1 MRLKRWFT
9 GGLSA
14 VLAWAACAA
23 TPPPSGA
30 QETTRPFVAGSQ
42 AVVAANHPQA
52 AAVGLQILAGGGN
65 AVDAAVAPAAA
76 LGVVEPYLSG
86 AGGDGFMLVFE
97 AATGS
102 VHLLNFTGRAPA
114 ELTGAHFPE
123 EIHRR
128 GPLPVLVPGA
138 VAGWEA
144 ARARFGTMTSA
155 ELLAPSIR
163 LAEEGY
169 PATPFAAARHQ
180 SAPFFLEWDG
190 AGADAWWGG
199 NEPPSTGEPVRNP
212 RLART
217 YRILADQGFDAFYGG
232 EIAGEI
238 VTTVRRHGGVLSLT
252 DLASYRVTW
261 EEPLSTTYRGF
272 QVHTPRPNSSGG
284 LAVPQILNILEG
296 YDLTAMGENSA
307 DYLHLLIEAVKLAAA
322 DRAKWSGDPG
332 FMTVEIPY
340 DRLLS
345 KEYAAEQRG
354 RIRMDRATVDPPP
367 GVTQPGTTHLTV
379 VDRDGNMV
387 SLTTTI
393 GDFWGSGF
401 VAGRT
406 GVLLN
411 NGISWFELD
420 PGSPAYVEA
429 GKRTRWNMSP
439 TIITREGHPFAALG
453 TPGGTGIW
461 QTLPQVITKLIDFK
475 LDIQSAIE
483 SPRFRWGMAGLGVQ
497 VESRVP
503 EEVLLELLIRGHHVE
518 SYPEWTSSVGGVNGI
533 VMDAASGL
541 LMGGA
546 DPRRDGY
553 VMGW

>member
-1 MRLKRWFT
+1 MRIRRWFT
-9 GGLSA
+9 GTLG
-14 VLAWAACAA
+14 AALVWTIFAA
-23 TPPPSGA
+23 LPMPASP
-30 QETTRPFVAGSQ
+30 QETTRPFVGGTQ
-42 AVVAANHPQA
+42 AMVAANHPQA
-52 AAVGLQILAGGGN
+52 AAVGLQVLAAGGN
-65 AVDAAVAPAAA
+65 AVDAAVATAAA

-86 AGGDGFMLVFE
+86 AGGDGFMLIYE
-97 AATGS
+97 AATGE

-114 ELTGAHFPE
+114 ELTAAHFPE
-123 EIHRR
+123 GIDER

-144 ARARFGTMTSA
+144 ARARFGTLSPA

-169 PATPFAAARHQ
+169 PTTPFAAARHR

-190 AGADAWWGG
+190 AGASAWWGG
-199 NEPPSTGEPVRNP
+199 GDPPGTGEAIRNP
-212 RLART
+212 KLART
-217 YRILADQGFDAFYGG
+217 YRILAEQGFDAFYGG
-232 EIAGEI
+232 DIAGEI
-238 VTTVRRHGGVLSLT
+238 VASVQRQGGVLSLQ
-252 DLASYRVTW
+252 DLASYRVAW
-261 EEPLSTTYRGF
+261 EEPLSTTYRGYRI
-272 QVHTPRPNSSGG
+272 HTPRPNSSGG
-284 LAVPQILNILEG
+284 LAIPQILNILEG
-296 YDLTAMGENSA
+296 YDLAAMGENSA

-322 DRAKWSGDPG
+322 DRAEWSGDPG
-332 FMTVEIPY
+332 FMSVEIPY

-354 RIRMDRATVDPPP
+354 RIRMDQAALNPAP
-367 GVTQPGTTHLTV
+367 GVSQEGTTHLTV
-379 VDRDGNMV
+379 VDREGNMV
-387 SLTTTI
+387 SITTTI
-393 GDFWGSGF
+393 GDFWGAGF
-401 VAGRT
+401 VAGET

-439 TIITREGHPFAALG
+439 VIITREGSPFAALG

-461 QTLPQVITKLIDFK
+461 QTLPQVIIKLIDFQ

-483 SPRFRWGMAGLGVQ
+483 SPRFRWGLSGLGVQ

-503 EEVLLELLIRGHHVE
+503 EEVLFELLLRGHEVGT
-518 SYPEWTSSVGGVNGI
+518 YPDWTSSVGGVNG
-533 VMDAASGL
+533 VVVDAANRV